1 MMSLAL
7 ISQTDVGPRTP
18 THVVELAGLTTAPG
32 RSMLSDFE
40 QHLGGKGGSAIKP
53 KFERER
59 VIVYSHHSEQNG
71 EHNVTNCSHLLSS
84 ATPSSVHSQ
93 LKL

>member
-53 KFERER
+53 KFERKHELSTALGR
-59 VIVYSHHSEQNG
+59 TFQSFRARHFLDAKA
-71 EHNVTNCSHLLSS
+71 LLSLG
-84 ATPSSVHSQ
+84 PPLPRMSS
-93 LKL
+93 L